1 MKHKIIGKYIKE
13 LKFNIP
19 NPKTFF
25 LLAKDIANYKINI
38 DIKSVQIKQSI
49 IEVLTSLKLSPVK
62 EDFEKID
69 TKIIFSTIV
78 EFNNE
83 NLAKDEMEK
92 TILVDIPNPKIF
104 FLLAKDIANYKINID
119 IKSIQV
125 KQNIIEVLTSLKLSP
140 TKDDFEKIDT
150 KIVFSTIVEFSK
162 ENLAKEEMEKTILV
176 DIPSKIY
183 PELRQIFIFL
193 FENSGF
199 KEIKI
204 NETVDFEKLY
214 KMRKVQ

>member
-1 MKHKIIGKYIKE
+1 MTHKIIGKYIKE

-19 NPKTFF
+19 NAKTFF

-38 DIKSVQIKQSI
+38 GINSV
-49 IEVLTSLKLSPVK
+49 
-62 EDFEKID
+62 
-69 TKIIFSTIV
+69 
-78 EFNNE
+78 
-83 NLAKDEMEK
+83 
-92 TILVDIPNPKIF
+92 
-104 FLLAKDIANYKINID
+104 
-119 IKSIQV
+119 QV
-125 KQNIIEVLTSLKLSP
+125 KQNIIEVLTSLKLTP
-140 TKDDFEKIDT
+140 VKDDFEKINT
-150 KIVFSTIVEFSK
+150 KIVYSTIVEFSNK
-162 ENLAKEEMEKTILV
+162 KSTKEEMEKTILI

-199 KEIKI
+199 KDIKI

>member
-1 MKHKIIGKYIKE
+1 MNHKIIGKYIKE

-38 DIKSVQIKQSI
+38 DIKSTQVKQRI

-62 EDFEKID
+62 NDVDKID
-69 TKIIFSTIV
+69 TKIIFSTI
-78 EFNNE
+78 
-83 NLAKDEMEK
+83 
-92 TILVDIPNPKIF
+92 I
-104 FLLAKDIANYKINID
+104 
-119 IKSIQV
+119 
-125 KQNIIEVLTSLKLSP
+125 
-140 TKDDFEKIDT
+140 
-150 KIVFSTIVEFSK
+150 EFSN
-162 ENLAKEEMEKTILV
+162 ENLAKEEMERTILV
-176 DIPSKIY
+176 EVPLKIY

-199 KEIKI
+199 KDVKI
-204 NETVDFEKLY
+204 NEIVDFEKLY